1 MLLERTMLES
11 EDVQPGSSGPGTL
24 PARAVAENVARIVD
38 LERAARREL
47 AASERLSQAITDLAG
62 SLRFVVAHLLLFGG
76 WALWN
81 TMAPSRLRWDPFPFG
96 LMTMLVSLEGV
107 LLAVFVLIT
116 QNRILSQTDRRDHL
130 ELQVSILAEQEL
142 TMALRMLR
150 QLCDRAGIQP
160 ESDREVQDLMGET
173 NVHELMRQI
182 ENELPAE

>member
-1 MLLERTMLES
+1 MPEPD
-11 EDVQPGSSGPGTL
+11 DVQAGPREGGTV
-24 PARAVAENVARIVD
+24 PARAVAENIARIVD

-47 AASERLSQAITDLAG
+47 TRSERLSQAITDVAG
-62 SLRFVVAHLLLFGG
+62 SMRFVVAHLLVFGG

-81 TMAPSRLRWDPFPFG
+81 ITAPPRFRWDPFPFG

-116 QNRILSQTDRRDHL
+116 QNRILRQTDRRDHL
-130 ELQVSILAEQEL
+130 ELQVSMLAEQEL

-150 QLCDRAGIQP
+150 ELCDRAGIQP
-160 ESDREVQDLMGET
+160 ESDRDVQDLMAET

-182 ENELPAE
+182 EGELPAE